1 MDEPPLQPVIRGLRP
16 ATAADSDVLGSMRAA
31 QQSEIM
37 GVFEDGEVASFA
49 SACRAFFAAELVA
62 ADPWVFAWLADV
74 AGTAAGVSVL
84 TLAPG
89 MPRFGSPGAGPDGR
103 IRNVYV
109 APQFRRR
116 GVGRA
121 LTLAAIAAAEEM
133 GVSRLVL
140 GASDDGRS
148 LYEALGF
155 VAKDDEM
162 VYERPL
168 GARG

>member
-1 MDEPPLQPVIRGLRP
+1 L
-16 ATAADSDVLGSMRAA
+16 
-31 QQSEIM
+31 
-37 GVFEDGEVASFA
+37 
-49 SACRAFFAAELVA
+49 
-62 ADPWVFAWLADV
+62 
-74 AGTAAGVSVL
+74 
-84 TLAPG
+84 
-89 MPRFGSPGAGPDGR
+89 GSPGAGPDGR